1 MDSHMQKNS
10 SPTASKS
17 ELVYVELRDR
27 IISGR
32 YVAGYRIVLDR
43 VARELGVSV
52 VPVREAIRRLEA
64 ESLVTFTHNVGAE
77 VASIDVGDYADAMQ
91 TLALLEG
98 AATAQA
104 ASHLSDDALTAASA
118 INEQM
123 RVLVDGNFDPR
134 LFTELNQRFHQV
146 ICSFCPNHRLTEL
159 LGREWERVAVI
170 RRNMFAFVQ
179 VRSMTSVRE
188 HDHILNLIRTG
199 AGVEEVESTARQHKL
214 RALYQYMEA
223 HPAA

>member
-1 MDSHMQKNS
+1 MPHMPNTPQLA
-10 SPTASKS
+10 ASKS

-27 IISGR
+27 IINGT
-32 YVAGYRIVLDR
+32 YGAGYRIVLDR
-43 VARELGVSV
+43 VARELGVSA

-64 ESLVTFTHNVGAE
+64 ESLVTFTRNVGAE
-77 VASIDVGDYADAMQ
+77 VASIDVGGYADAMQ

-98 AATAQA
+98 ATTAQA
-104 ASHLSDDALTAASA
+104 APHVSAEALSTAQA
-118 INEQM
+118 INDQM

-134 LFTELNQRFHQV
+134 LFTELNQQFHRV
-146 ICSFCPNHRLTEL
+146 ICAFCPNHRLTEL
-159 LGREWERVAVI
+159 LDREWERVAVI

-199 AGVEEVESTARQHKL
+199 AGAEEVESIARQHKL
-214 RALYQYMEA
+214 RALYQYKEA
-223 HPAA
+223 HPAT

>member
-1 MDSHMQKNS
+1 MQKNS

-27 IISGR
+27 IISGA
-32 YVAGYRIVLDR
+32 YVAGHRIVLDR

-77 VASIDVGDYADAMQ
+77 VASIDVGGYADAMQ

-98 AATAQA
+98 SATARA
-104 ASHLSDDALTAASA
+104 APHISDDALVAAHA

-123 RVLVDGNFDPR
+123 RVLVEGDFDPR
-134 LFTELNQRFHQV
+134 LFTDLNHQFHKV

-159 LGREWERVAVI
+159 LGKEWERVAVI

-188 HDHILNLIRTG
+188 HDHILDLIRNG
-199 AGVEEVESTARQHKL
+199 AGAEEVESIARQHKL
-214 RALYQYMEA
+214 RALYQYLEA